1 LEGNHPRTI
10 WGKIGPIP
18 SIGSDEDFK
27 RFLNQSEAITA
38 ILDGKKT
45 FTGHNFG
52 RGTSKEYHIQDCPG
66 SYGEEVQ
73 NQNVKVDGRLMT
85 GDGKTSLE
93 SLDLMS

>member
-38 ILDGKKT
+38 ILDEKKRSPDT
-45 FTGHNFG
+45 ILEEEHQ
-52 RGTSKEYHIQDCPG
+52 RSITSKIVLVVMERKFKI
-66 SYGEEVQ
+66 
-73 NQNVKVDGRLMT
+73 KM
-85 GDGKTSLE
+85 
-93 SLDLMS
+93 